1 MLSCRSGGLAPLE
14 ALPAE
19 YRAPLSRPERNC
31 GFAPALRADGGG
43 FDASR
48 RTASFGRA
56 ALPFGL
62 TIPAALRLVPEF
74 FFVIKLLLARGE
86 DKIRTAID
94 ALEYPVLKVAHG
106 TILDEE
112 DGADAIRL
120 VC

>member
-1 MLSCRSGGLAPLE
+1 
-14 ALPAE
+14 
-19 YRAPLSRPERNC
+19 
-31 GFAPALRADGGG
+31 
-43 FDASR
+43 
-48 RTASFGRA
+48 
-56 ALPFGL
+56 
-62 TIPAALRLVPEF
+62 
-74 FFVIKLLLARGE
+74 VIKLLLARGE